1 MRLRDE
7 SAASSA
13 YFSADDAG
21 RSRTASETEQRE
33 SAVEN
38 ETRESAYFSAD
49 EFVDGA
55 EDESAAQAAA
65 AAEADAAVAAHKR
78 EKKRTR
84 VIEELIA
91 SEKSYVASL
100 QILVRVYIAPLRA
113 VADAAADRGRI
124 FSHEDLDL
132 IFLNVELLLKVNGDF
147 LAELEALEGPARGY
161 AGRAFRS
168 LGETVLGAARK

>member
-1 MRLRDE
+1 M
-7 SAASSA
+7 
-13 YFSADDAG
+13 
-21 RSRTASETEQRE
+21 
-33 SAVEN
+33 
-38 ETRESAYFSAD
+38 
-49 EFVDGA
+49 
-55 EDESAAQAAA
+55 
-65 AAEADAAVAAHKR
+65 AAHKR

-147 LAELEALEGPARGY
+147 LAELEALEGPARGTLGVVPLARRGGPRRGAKNEGLLY
-161 AGRAFRS
+161 AVRQQ
-168 LGETVLGAARK
+168 L

>member
-1 MRLRDE
+1 MRTT
-7 SAASSA
+7 
-13 YFSADDAG
+13 AG
-21 RSRTASETEQRE
+21 RSTTASETEQRE

-38 ETRESAYFSAD
+38 DETRESAYFSAD

-161 AGRAFRS
+161 AGRAFESARS
-168 LGETVLGAARK
+168 ARRCSARREK

>member
-1 MRLRDE
+1 MDLELGTRGALTIGSPVSPGSPATSLPSLLSGFKAKPPVQRDE

-33 SAVEN
+33 SATEN

-113 VADAAADRGRI
+113 VDKFVG
-124 FSHEDLDL
+124 
-132 IFLNVELLLKVNGDF
+132 
-147 LAELEALEGPARGY
+147 
-161 AGRAFRS
+161 
-168 LGETVLGAARK
+168 